1 MTCPDFLTDDKLV
14 LTFDGFKDDRAP
26 GETFATAYG
35 VTEMT
40 WAWAIGQG
48 VVEDKPI
55 DQATADDCETV
66 RKVLFWNAAHCG
78 QLPAPVALM
87 VYNDSVLTGC
97 GHAVKLLQRL
107 VGVDPDGDVGALTL
121 AAVNRIAPLA
131 LVDKLVVA
139 DETYLAALAK
149 APLYL
154 KGWERREDYMA
165 QHAKAMV

>member
-1 MTCPDFLTDDKLV
+1 VTCPDFLTDDKLV

-40 WAWAIGQG
+40 WTWAIGQG

-55 DQATADDCETV
+55 DQATAEDCETV
-66 RKVLFWNAAHCG
+66 RKVLFWNSAHCG

-87 VYNDSVLTGC
+87 VYNDSVLCGV
-97 GHAVKLLQRL
+97 GHAVRLLQR
-107 VGVDPDGDVGALTL
+107 VCGVADDGDVGPATL
-121 AAVNRIAPLA
+121 GAVGSIDRMV
-131 LVDKLVVA
+131 LVDRLVAA
-139 DETYLAALAK
+139 DDTYLAALAK